1 MVVVIAEHLPPAI
14 RGRMKLWFIEPKP
27 GVFVSGLND
36 SLAEKVVNNL
46 FDKSKISSGLIIFQ
60 SIPKAP
66 WYKIKRRGLTTRK
79 ITNIS
84 DLELVLEIPQ
94 NKTD

>member
-1 MVVVIAEHLPPAI
+1 MVVVIAEHIPPAI

-27 GVFVSGLND
+27 GVFVSGIND

-60 SIPKAP
+60 SIPKPP
-66 WYKIKRRGLTTRK
+66 WYKIRRRGFTKRK

-84 DLELVLEIPQ
+84 ELELIKELIT
-94 NKTD
+94 NKDL

>member
-27 GVFVSGLND
+27 GVFISGLND

-46 FDKSKISSGLIIFQ
+46 FDRSRISSGILIFQ

-66 WYKIKRRGLTTRK
+66 WYRIRSRGSTTRK
-79 ITNIS
+79 VIS
-84 DLELVLEIPQ
+84 ISKLELVQEIFQ
-94 NKTD
+94 KKKG

>member
-94 NKTD
+94 DSL